1 MTTSSKNIIRN
12 ALQTIFT
19 LRFFLLYIAAIYF
32 VNWGFSYAP
41 PVDLGFGLFSLM
53 AIVVGAIFVI
63 RDYAQRS
70 VGHWVL
76 LAMVIGCIISY
87 LMADPFVAIASAA
100 SFCISELID
109 WLNYTLLKKPFYE
122 RVLISSIIAT
132 PIDTGIFLWL
142 IDLAQP
148 LTFVMMVICKLVA
161 AFAIYFYGTCK
172 SRATITGATP

>member
-1 MTTSSKNIIRN
+1 MTTIFETSLRN
-12 ALQTIFT
+12 LLTSIYR

-32 VNWGFSYAP
+32 VNWGFSFVP
-41 PVDLGFGLFSLM
+41 PVDLGFGSFSPM

-100 SFCISELID
+100 SFCISELVD

-132 PIDTGIFLWL
+132 PVDTAVFLFL
-142 IDLAQP
+142 IDLAEP
-148 LTFVMMVICKLVA
+148 LTFVMMVVCKLVA
-161 AFAIYFYGTCK
+161 AFAIYFYGTRK
-172 SRATITGATP
+172 NKLIQGNT

>member
-1 MTTSSKNIIRN
+1 MTNIFSTATRN
-12 ALQTIFT
+12 FILSVYH

-32 VNWGFSYAP
+32 VNWGFSFVP
-41 PVDLGFGLFSLM
+41 PVDLGFGSFSPM

-100 SFCISELID
+100 SFCISELVD

-132 PIDTGIFLWL
+132 PVDTAVFLFL
-142 IDLAQP
+142 IDLAES
-148 LTFVMMVICKLVA
+148 LTFVMMVVCKLIA
-161 AFAIYFYGTCK
+161 AFGIYYYGTRK
-172 SRATITGATP
+172 RSKLESNQ